1 MSEIFKQTVKVG
13 NASDYPWIDSA
24 GSFVYEWKPKEVKEL
39 ESQKDAPRDAFGR
52 PKVAAPGMEPRDKD
66 GNIIKAAEQL
76 VVKVGGDLQGII
88 DKLFARAGCP
98 LFVVNGNAEDKERE
112 AKAKSNFLSFK
123 LDESRKIME
132 RWRTRVFA
140 IRSSGG
146 TTPAM
151 PLVEYEA
158 DQFLVRYGSMGSLNM
173 KRFLV
178 DEDGASFDYEEDA
191 RAHLV
196 HPMRYPQFADE
207 WQKHIKDTQP
217 ELPKPS
223 KFGAPA
229 VREYNAT
236 TKSLLAEAVEAEI
249 ILPQD
254 LVERVDAGDRA
265 ALREALE
272 MLSGEEETDPPAG
285 EKLKPWQIAQAA
297 KAAKKAEE
305 KARAQA

>member
-1 MSEIFKQTVKVG
+1 MSEIFKQTVTIG
-13 NASDYPWIDSA
+13 NASDYPWIDSV
-24 GSFVYEWKPKEVKEL
+24 GSIIYEWKPREVKQYAAQL
-39 ESQKDAPRDAFGR
+39 DSPRDDFGR
-52 PKVAAPGMEPRDKD
+52 PKVATPGMEPRDRD
-66 GNIIKAAEQL
+66 GNIIKASEQL
-76 VVKVGGDLQGII
+76 VVKKGGDLEGLVNALFKKQGS
-88 DKLFARAGCP
+88 P
-98 LFVVNGNAEDKERE
+98 LFLVNGNAEDKERE
-112 AKAKSNFLSFK
+112 AKAKANFLTFK
-123 LDESRKIME
+123 LDDSRKIME

-151 PLVEYEA
+151 PIVEYKA

-196 HPMRYPQFADE
+196 HPMRYPQFAEE